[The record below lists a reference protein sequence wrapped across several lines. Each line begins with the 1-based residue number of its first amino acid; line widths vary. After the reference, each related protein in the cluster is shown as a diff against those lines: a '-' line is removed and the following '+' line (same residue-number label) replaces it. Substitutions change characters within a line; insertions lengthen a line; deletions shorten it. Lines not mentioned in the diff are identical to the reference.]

1 VRGTRALPMLC
12 WTLCCLSAV
21 PALHL
26 RCMQTATACVPARI
40 RGRSTHRWR
49 ALTSSMIHGPF
60 VTHTVL
66 LDWICP
72 AVTRCC
78 CLFFQLKVHS
88 PPTPAQNEK
97 RAKEGARQKASA
109 RARARAIKSERAD
122 RSAHESSRAQHP
134 AHPLRSQPAACVGPA
149 CRRAQPPLLPG
160 HPRWEPSVAGIPF
173 FRLLVSPRGPAHAAT
188 QNSSLHHRLSS
199 HLCARC
205 WGLACVDACT
215 SAGACAPW
223 RLSALP
229 SLRAAAAGGMP

>member
-1 VRGTRALPMLC
+1 MLLPV
-12 WTLCCLSAV
+12 LSAES
-21 PALHL
+21 AL
-26 RCMQTATACVPARI
+26 
-40 RGRSTHRWR
+40 
-49 ALTSSMIHGPF
+49 SS
-60 VTHTVL
+60 HTR
-66 LDWICP
+66 
-72 AVTRCC
+72 TER
-78 CLFFQLKVHS
+78 
-88 PPTPAQNEK
+88 
-97 RAKEGARQKASA
+97 KEGERRRASESE
-109 RARARAIKSERAD
+109 RARAIKSEREN

-223 RLSALP
+223 RLSALQ
-229 SLRAAAAGGMP
+229 SLRAGAAAPFLFFCPRTSMI